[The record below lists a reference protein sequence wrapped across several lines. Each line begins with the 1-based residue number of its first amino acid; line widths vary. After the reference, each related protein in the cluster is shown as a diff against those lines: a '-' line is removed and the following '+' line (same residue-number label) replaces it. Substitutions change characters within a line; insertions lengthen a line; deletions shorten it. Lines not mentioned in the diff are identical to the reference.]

1 MADGALIY
9 LSAKQ
14 QNKTK
19 QNKTNWLKFWVN
31 FLEMIIFG
39 IAKNIRSWEMSGVS
53 VLYGIGIQR
62 SILVEKKIE
71 SVTEEEKMKVCMC
84 VCVV

>member
-1 MADGALIY
+1 
-9 LSAKQ
+9 
-14 QNKTK
+14 
-19 QNKTNWLKFWVN
+19 
-31 FLEMIIFG
+31 MIIFG